1 MRRMKLIS
9 VFLLVSIILIC
20 GSFFSEEPI
29 DEMYEPNVEETVEED
44 SLKKENMEARGFY
57 LEEEV
62 SESYTFVVNVPSVK
76 YNADN
81 LESLTLENMEVRGF
95 YREGE
100 EYEDPS
106 FYYFASSAA
115 LSKEESESV
124 EAVDG
129 FYREGEEEEE
139 HSVFISAFTSAPV
152 DDVKVEAM
160 KVFANTVNTLSK
172 GDIYVRI
179 FHTNNRSSEE
189 LLSGVINGTELMAFD
204 CSLCTIADSL
214 FLPQLSIFSAAYLF
228 EDVEHMDKAMDSGIM
243 SGLLDRAAAD
253 SGVRVLDNWYC
264 GSHHLFLNETIGGIE
279 DPSRLEGLRLCSIRY
294 QGSFDACIALG
305 ATPVYMG
312 QSTLK
317 DAMSCGSVQGAEM
330 LLECVTAEECIDSI
344 KTIILTGHQ
353 IESIN
358 PIIGEATWKMLND
371 RQKNWILEALHT
383 ARSYMETEV
392 LAREAEI
399 IGALSQKYGI
409 QILVPCKDGLL
420 QQAAAY
426 YSQNRFSAVWG
437 EDAYVRIHAASEG
450 M

>member
-9 VFLLVSIILIC
+9 VFLLVSIILL
-20 GSFFSEEPI
+20 SVSVFSEEPI
-29 DEMYEPNVEETVEED
+29 DEMYEPFEEENPVSLNFASTIPSFKYEED
-44 SLKKENMEARGFY
+44 N
-57 LEEEV
+57 
-62 SESYTFVVNVPSVK
+62 TDPI
-76 YNADN
+76 
-81 LESLTLENMEVRGF
+81 TLENMAARGF
-95 YREGE
+95 YRERE
-100 EYEDPS
+100 EEGDPS
-106 FYYFASSAA
+106 FYYFASSASS
-115 LSKEESESV
+115 SKEESEPV
-124 EAVDG
+124 EEVDG

-139 HSVFISAFTSAPV
+139 YSVFISAFTSAPV

-160 KVFANTVNTLSK
+160 KVFASTVNTLSK

-189 LLSGVINGTELMAFD
+189 LLSGVINETELMAFD
-204 CSLCTIADSL
+204 CSLCSIADSL

-253 SGVRVLDNWYC
+253 SGVRVLDNWYS
-264 GSHHLFLNETIGGIE
+264 GSHHLFLNEVISGIE
-279 DPSRLEGLRLCSIRY
+279 DPSQLEGLKLCSSCY
-294 QGSFDACIALG
+294 QGSFDACKALG

-330 LLECVTAEECIDSI
+330 LLECITAEECIDSI

-392 LAREAEI
+392 LEREAEI
-399 IGALSQKYGI
+399 IGELAQKYGI
-409 QILVPCKDGLL
+409 QVLVPCKDGLL